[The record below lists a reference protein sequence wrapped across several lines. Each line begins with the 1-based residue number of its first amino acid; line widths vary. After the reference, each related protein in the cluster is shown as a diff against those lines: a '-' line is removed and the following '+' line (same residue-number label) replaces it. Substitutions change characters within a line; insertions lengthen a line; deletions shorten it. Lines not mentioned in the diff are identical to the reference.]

1 MTIDDK
7 RHIRNTGYTC
17 LLNSLKMYG
26 KWHSFSQNKMKTGN
40 SLKMANSQKHV
51 YPLAN

>member
-26 KWHSFSQNKMKTGN
+26 K
-40 SLKMANSQKHV
+40 
-51 YPLAN
+51 